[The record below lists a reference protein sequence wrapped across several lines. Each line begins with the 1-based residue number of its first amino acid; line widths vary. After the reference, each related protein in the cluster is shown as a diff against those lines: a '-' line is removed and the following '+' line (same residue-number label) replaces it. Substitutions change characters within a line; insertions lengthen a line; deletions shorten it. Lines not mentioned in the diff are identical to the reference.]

1 MHQSML
7 AYEAPLVCALT
18 SFAAALLFAYS
29 WAIRARPPY
38 VLVGAAGWLSWT
50 IYFSLLAIS
59 AGPAPML
66 ARGDMVAMVRA
77 SEMLG
82 GLLLAV
88 WLVCWVRFG
97 IRLNAPN
104 RPGDNDNYPREAGN
118 ANGG

>member
-1 MHQSML
+1 ML

-18 SFAAALLFAYS
+18 SFAAALLFVYS
-29 WAIRARPPY
+29 WAIKARPAY

-59 AGPAPML
+59 AGPAPMI
-66 ARGDMVAMVRA
+66 ARGDMVGMVRA

-97 IRLNAPN
+97 VRLSKLEIPD
-104 RPGDNDNYPREAGN
+104 DNGNYPREAGH